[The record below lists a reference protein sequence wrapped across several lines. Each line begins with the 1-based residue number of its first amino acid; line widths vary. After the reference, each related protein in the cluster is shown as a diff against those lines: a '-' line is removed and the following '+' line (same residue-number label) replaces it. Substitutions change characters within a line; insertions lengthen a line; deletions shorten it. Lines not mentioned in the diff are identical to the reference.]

1 MLTFQI
7 HNNITS
13 IPKDKWNDLLV
24 DIEKNPFI
32 RHEYLAALENSLSVH
47 SENGWSPC
55 HFTIW
60 KSSQLVAAMPLYL
73 KTHSYGEYVFDWAWA
88 NAYEENGLNYY
99 PKLLSAIPFTPVE
112 GTRILGKDKD
122 AKILLIKEIKTFARE
137 QNLSSIHILFPKT
150 EDATLLEESNW
161 LRRESIQFHWQNQ
174 SITDAGSRL
183 KSFDEFLYTLNK
195 KRRNNILR
203 ERKSIQNL
211 GVKFQHIPGNEITL
225 DDWSFFY
232 LCYSNT
238 YYSHRSSPYLKE
250 QFFIELGTTMPE
262 NLHLI
267 IAQLNGRPIA
277 ASLIFRNR
285 EINHERAYG
294 RYWGAIEPIQNLHF
308 ETAYYQVIDWCIKE
322 KISVFEGGAQGEH
335 KIHRGMI
342 PVNLHSYHY
351 LFDQRFYKAVENFLQ
366 REGQA
371 MYQYMNELEEH
382 IPIKTALHSN

>member
-1 MLTFQI
+1 MLSFQI
-7 HNNITS
+7 HKNITS
-13 IPKDKWNDLLV
+13 IPKIQWNGLLI
-24 DIEKNPFI
+24 DTEKNPFI
-32 RHEYLAALENSLSVH
+32 RYEYLAALENSHSVH
-47 SENGWSPC
+47 SENGWTPC

-60 KSSQLVAAMPLYL
+60 KDDQLVAAMPMYL

-99 PKLLSAIPFTPVE
+99 PKLLGAIPFTPVE
-112 GTRILGKDKD
+112 GTRILGQDED
-122 AKILLIKEIKTFARE
+122 AKILLIKEIKAFAKE
-137 QNLSSIHILFPKT
+137 QNLSSIHILFPKAV
-150 EDATLLEESNW
+150 DATLLEESDW

-174 SITDAGSRL
+174 SITHPGSKL
-183 KSFDEFLYTLNK
+183 ESFDEFLYTLNK

-203 ERKSIQNL
+203 ERRSIENL
-211 GVKFQHIPGNEITL
+211 GVTYQHIPGNEITK
-225 DDWSFFY
+225 DDWNFFY

-238 YYSHRSSPYLKE
+238 YYSHRSNPYLKD
-250 QFFIELGTTMPE
+250 QFFMELGTTMPE

-267 IAQLNGRPIA
+267 IAQFNGRAIA

-294 RYWGAIEPIQNLHF
+294 RYWGAIEAIQNLHF